1 MTLQTS
7 LLISSSQLFGAL
19 GEVGYGTFFVA
30 ASQLF
35 LPSIRIRH
43 FDNFHI
49 QTLKKNFAQKVFYIS
64 KNNNVFDT
72 KAKIFLKPNQDRKCK
87 KKKNM

>member
-7 LLISSSQLFGAL
+7 LLISSSQFFGAL

-35 LPSIRIRH
+35 LHSIRIRH
-43 FDNFHI
+43 FDNFH
-49 QTLKKNFAQKVFYIS
+49 KNAAMSWGRKVVAYNFVA
-64 KNNNVFDT
+64 KHNVET
-72 KAKIFLKPNQDRKCK
+72 PRV
-87 KKKNM
+87 

>member
-35 LPSIRIRH
+35 LHSIRIRH
-43 FDNFHI
+43 FDNFHK
-49 QTLKKNFAQKVFYIS
+49 QTFFFYFAQKVFYIS
-64 KNNNVFDT
+64 KNNNV
-72 KAKIFLKPNQDRKCK
+72 LKFNNYVCK
-87 KKKNM
+87 PIKKQAS